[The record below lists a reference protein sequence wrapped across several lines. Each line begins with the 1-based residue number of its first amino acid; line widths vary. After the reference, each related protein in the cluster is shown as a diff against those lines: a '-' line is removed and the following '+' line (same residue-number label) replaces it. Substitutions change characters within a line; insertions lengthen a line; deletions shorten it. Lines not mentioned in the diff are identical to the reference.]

1 MAAVPPG
8 VDRRAAALA
17 LVTGIALVAGLV
29 LDTAG
34 AAQTVEQRIFVS
46 VVDPR
51 GTPVAGLAADDFV
64 VREDGVAREVLRV
77 TPAGAEM
84 QIAVLVDTS
93 EAAADAVR
101 DIRVGVQ
108 RFIEAMLEGNELSLI
123 TFGGPPRILVE
134 STNSL
139 VSLRAG
145 IGRLFGESG
154 SAAYLLDA
162 LVETARGFERRA
174 AARPVIV
181 VVATSGLDFS
191 NADAA
196 RVLERLEASGAA
208 LHPMVLTVAQDGV
221 DVDRTFDEATIR
233 HRQFERDLAL
243 EQGSSATGGRR
254 RDLITSTG
262 FEDALTTLASQ
273 LSNQYLVVYGRP
285 DALIPPERVD
295 VSVRR
300 AEATARA
307 TRFAKGKR

>member
-1 MAAVPPG
+1 MAALPHG
-8 VDRRAAALA
+8 FDRRAAPFAFLA
-17 LVTGIALVAGLV
+17 GIALAAGLF
-29 LDTAG
+29 LNPAR

-46 VVDPR
+46 VVDR
-51 GTPVAGLAADDFV
+51 SGAPVAGLGAEDFV

-77 TPAGAEM
+77 TPAAAGM
-84 QIAVLVDTS
+84 QMAVLVDTS
-93 EAAADAVR
+93 QAATDAVR
-101 DIRVGVQ
+101 DIRVGVE
-108 RFIEAMLEGNELSLI
+108 RFVEAMLEGNQVSLI

-145 IGRLFGESG
+145 ITRLFGESG

-162 LVETARGFERRA
+162 LVETARGFERRE

-196 RVLERLEASGAA
+196 RVLERLEASGAS
-208 LHPMVLTVAQDGV
+208 LHPMVLTVGQDAF
-221 DVDRTFDEATIR
+221 DVETTFDEATIR

-254 RDLITSTG
+254 RDLLLSTG
-262 FEDALTTLASQ
+262 FEDALMTLAAQ

-300 AEATARA
+300 SEATARA
-307 TRFAKGKR
+307 TRFAKG

>member
-1 MAAVPPG
+1 MTAVPVG
-8 VDRRAAALA
+8 FDRRATALA
-17 LVTGIALVAGLV
+17 LLTGMALATGLV
-29 LDTAG
+29 LDAAM

-46 VVDPR
+46 VVDR
-51 GTPVAGLAADDFV
+51 NGTPVAGLGTEDFL

-77 TPAGAEM
+77 TPAGTEM

-93 EAAADAVR
+93 QAATDAVR

-108 RFIEAMLEGNELSLI
+108 RFVEAMLEGNQLSLI

-134 STNSL
+134 STNSA

-162 LVETARGFERRA
+162 LVETAGGFERRGA
-174 AARPVIV
+174 ERPVIV

-196 RVLERLEASGAA
+196 RVLERLEASGAS
-208 LHPMVLTVAQDGV
+208 LHPMVLTVGQDTV
-221 DVDRTFDEATIR
+221 ETDVAFDGAR
-233 HRQFERDLAL
+233 LRDRQFQRDLAL

-262 FEDALTTLASQ
+262 FEDALMTLASQ

-300 AEATARA
+300 ADATARA
-307 TRFAKGKR
+307 RRFAKG